1 MKICAVIAE
10 FNPFHN
16 GHKRLIDEIRKKG
29 FTHIVAIMSGNFV
42 QRGEPSIISKS
53 AKVHSAL
60 LNGIDIVVEIPV
72 VWALSSAEK
81 YASAGIQIAKS
92 LGCVDAVAFGSECGS
107 IDALKKISSVL
118 KSEEFELLLKKN
130 LDLGISFPKAREL
143 AVSDLISDKNTANYL
158 QFSNNILGVEY
169 IKAAE
174 NLNFKADIFTIK
186 RNKTLNYR
194 SASEIRK
201 MIMDNS
207 NEFKKYVPHSSFEIV
222 SRETINKTAPY
233 VLDNAEQ
240 SMIYKLRI
248 SSKEDI
254 LSLPDV
260 NEGLENRILNAAKS
274 CNSLNELLFS
284 IKTKRYTMSRIKRI
298 LMCNFLRIDR
308 NIQNSFVPYI
318 RLLGTNSK
326 GLEIMKSVKKF
337 ASLPIVSKYSHVT
350 KLSKIAQK
358 VFECECL
365 SSDLYSLFSK
375 KINTCG
381 KEQSF
386 KIITHFEDEN
396 FT

>member
-29 FTHIVAIMSGNFV
+29 FTHVVAIMSGNFV
-42 QRGEPSIISKS
+42 QRGEPSVISKS
-53 AKVHSAL
+53 AKVRSAL
-60 LNGIDIVVEIPV
+60 LNGIDLVVEIPV

-81 YASAGIQIAKS
+81 YANAGIQIAKS
-92 LGCVDAVAFGSECGS
+92 LGCVDAAAFGSECGN

-130 LDLGISFPKAREL
+130 LDLGISFPKAREM
-143 AVSDLISDKNTANYL
+143 AVLDLISDKNTANYL
-158 QFSNNILGVEY
+158 HFSNNILGVEY

-174 NLNFKADIFTIK
+174 NLNFKADMFTIK

-201 MIMDNS
+201 MITDN
-207 NEFKKYVPHSSFEIV
+207 NEEFKKYVPPSSFEIV
-222 SRETINKTAPY
+222 SRETINKTAPC

-274 CNSLNELLFS
+274 CNSLSELLFS

-298 LMCNFLRIDR
+298 LMCNFLGIDR
-308 NIQNSFVPYI
+308 SIQNNFVPYI
-318 RLLGTNSK
+318 RLLGTNFK

-350 KLSKIAQK
+350 KLSKTAQK
-358 VFECECL
+358 VFEYECL
-365 SSDLYSLFSK
+365 SSDLYSLFSN